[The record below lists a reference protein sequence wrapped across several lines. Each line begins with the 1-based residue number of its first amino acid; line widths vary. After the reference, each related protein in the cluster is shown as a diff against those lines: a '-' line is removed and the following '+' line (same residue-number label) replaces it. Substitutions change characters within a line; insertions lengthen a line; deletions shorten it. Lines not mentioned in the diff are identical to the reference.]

1 MNRSCCHRD
10 ARDRGEVTATVAM
23 LPVVL
28 VALMFVIQF
37 GLNYYARQVLAGAA
51 QDAAAAAARIDAS
64 ASEGEALANDLIGE
78 AGASLFQSYSVDIA
92 SGVEQVT
99 VTASGEVVSLLPFFD
114 TVSVTATAAASVERF
129 DPQGSL

>member
-1 MNRSCCHRD
+1 
-10 ARDRGEVTATVAM
+10 M

-28 VALMFVIQF
+28 VALMFVVQC

-78 AGASLFQSYSVDIA
+78 AGASLFQSYSVDVTTGA
-92 SGVEQVT
+92 EQVT

-129 DPQGSL
+129 DPQGSP

>member
-1 MNRSCCHRD
+1 
-10 ARDRGEVTATVAM
+10 M

-64 ASEGEALANDLIGE
+64 ASEGEALATHLIGE
-78 AGASLFQSYSVDIA
+78 AGASLFESYSVDVI
-92 SGVEQVT
+92 SGAEQVT

-129 DPQGSL
+129 DPQGSP